1 MVSYGHRIYAYASPV
16 DVWTTNLASQKIC
29 RYWRLSFFRC
39 PVETRTK
46 NRWVWACDDIVLFL
60 KFVVVFNVMG
70 YMYTCLW
77 RVFAHTLMSSL
88 TKRNFFL
95 EQADFNGFIVSPS
108 IFWNTTS
115 TQVCMICHRNDGRSV
130 WLEGVTTTSLKGR
143 EPTSSRPGS
152 ARAQLKQKWC
162 SQSFSRSWCLEASTI
177 KTILKAQNYL
187 KRTAICM
194 ILLWVLKPMKI
205 ARDEFVSAFR
215 CCCVFNF
222 GECTSWS

>member
-1 MVSYGHRIYAYASPV
+1 MGCILVSFG
-16 DVWTTNLASQKIC
+16 L
-29 RYWRLSFFRC
+29 FFSLC
-39 PVETRTK
+39 V
-46 NRWVWACDDIVLFL
+46 N
-60 KFVVVFNVMG
+60 
-70 YMYTCLW
+70 
-77 RVFAHTLMSSL
+77 TLMSSL
-88 TKRNFFL
+88 TKRNQL

-152 ARAQLKQKWC
+152 ARAHLKQKWC
-162 SQSFSRSWCLEASTI
+162 SQSFSRSWCLEAFAI

-187 KRTAICM
+187 KRTAIW
-194 ILLWVLKPMKI
+194 ILFWVLKPMKI

-215 CCCVFNF
+215 CCLCFQLWGVYILVLGKCSMKINKYVE
-222 GECTSWS
+222 GKWNENEQVREDP